1 MSQSENDGC
10 EKSTKFNQQPQKQ
23 QTPLSDSVINAS
35 EIEKLYLKIKE
46 DWL

>member
-1 MSQSENDGC
+1 METSSTEVCNESQKN
-10 EKSTKFNQQPQKQ
+10 KQNQP
-23 QTPLSDSVINAS
+23 SSVEAAEPIS

>member
-1 MSQSENDGC
+1 MENSSGDLSNEAKQKNSQEHNS
-10 EKSTKFNQQPQKQ
+10 STETSKYN
-23 QTPLSDSVINAS
+23 S

>member
-1 MSQSENDGC
+1 MKNSSSDLCNEAKQKNSQEHHSSKE
-10 EKSTKFNQQPQKQ
+10 STEYN
-23 QTPLSDSVINAS
+23 S

>member
-1 MSQSENDGC
+1 MENPSSDICNKAKQKNSQEHDSSTEPSEYN
-10 EKSTKFNQQPQKQ
+10 
-23 QTPLSDSVINAS
+23 S